1 MTLQFFFVLQNYSG
15 NQSFI
20 NYSVE
25 YLSWKHIYSVFTV
38 FELTFHFKK
47 MLNNVMT
54 TVMLKKSSFVSFS
67 YLSWNTRGT
76 SILSPYHFF

>member
-1 MTLQFFFVLQNYSG
+1 MTLVFFVLQNYSG
-15 NQSFI
+15 NHSFI

-25 YLSWKHIYSVFTV
+25 YLSWKDIYSVFTV

-67 YLSWNTRGT
+67 YLSWYTRGT
-76 SILSPYHFF
+76 SILSPYNFF